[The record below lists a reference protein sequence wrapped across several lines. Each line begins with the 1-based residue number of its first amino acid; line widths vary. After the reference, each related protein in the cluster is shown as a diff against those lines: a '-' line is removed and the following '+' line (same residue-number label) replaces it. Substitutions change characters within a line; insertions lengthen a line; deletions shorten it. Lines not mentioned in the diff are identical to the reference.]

1 MQFVLRSVEMV
12 DSFIL
17 LAMMEI
23 YYDGDGCSSKC
34 TIEPGYFCQN
44 GSFWSASVCE
54 LIVEFSV
61 SLYSIRRDD
70 TANSGVIKL

>member
-1 MQFVLRSVEMV
+1 MQFVLRKCG
-12 DSFIL
+12 DGRLIY
-17 LAMMEI
+17 LACDDGN

-34 TIEPGYFCQN
+34 VIEAGYFCQN

-54 LIVEFSV
+54 LIVDFSV